1 VGKRKRKQPEDD
13 SIGSVN
19 SESWIVTDQQPAS
32 LPSPAA
38 TTSSSESTTKRHCS
52 EDSWTYFIADEQTAQ
67 PEFNEASEALQSI
80 DMGNHRSSSV
90 ESEVEFYVPGGLQTP
105 DLSPPNVTRYLS
117 PAILESR
124 PVSRNA
130 SISTD
135 PSLIQRTASAASMAR
150 TTDLTQPE
158 DEETVCIKLLAH
170 LKKYSALINDHSRAF
185 QIDLLTKSN
194 ASVRRILRSRSARA
208 DYSCQLLLSSIL
220 THLTTVCEA
229 LCYTSS
235 GQESTVLQDVPHA
248 VQQDSDTRQ
257 KRNSEA
263 FDMRTGLVYQSTP
276 SETLR
281 PLVLETSSL
290 TVDVGSLLKRKPLD
304 GFQTL
309 GKWEMGI
316 LELGYRLQNA
326 LEAL

>member
-1 VGKRKRKQPEDD
+1 
-13 SIGSVN
+13 
-19 SESWIVTDQQPAS
+19 
-32 LPSPAA
+32 
-38 TTSSSESTTKRHCS
+38 
-52 EDSWTYFIADEQTAQ
+52 
-67 PEFNEASEALQSI
+67 
-80 DMGNHRSSSV
+80 
-90 ESEVEFYVPGGLQTP
+90 
-105 DLSPPNVTRYLS
+105 
-117 PAILESR
+117 
-124 PVSRNA
+124 
-130 SISTD
+130 
-135 PSLIQRTASAASMAR
+135 MAR